1 MGKSRSLVCSRGFV
15 ITLGIDSLGRDP
27 STLADPLHR
36 TAVAQDDKKKNNY
49 KVLRLV
55 GRRATSS
62 LGMTGTKLTVVNA

>member
-1 MGKSRSLVCSRGFV
+1 VDGKKPVPCLLPRF
-15 ITLGIDSLGRDP
+15 
-27 STLADPLHR
+27 ADPLHR